1 LDEVK
6 DFDISDT
13 PMPSLEIEYYSM
25 FLWGRRPM
33 PANVANHL
41 AQLVCDQHVQSVLAI
56 GVTSTFG
63 LNKSTEEV
71 INSQLVDLAK
81 KAAIAQ
87 TKRIY
92 GSFFGN
98 T

>member
-1 LDEVK
+1 
-6 DFDISDT
+6 
-13 PMPSLEIEYYSM
+13 M
-25 FLWGRRPM
+25 
-33 PANVANHL
+33 
-41 AQLVCDQHVQSVLAI
+41 
-56 GVTSTFG
+56 TFG